1 MAQPP
6 EADEAPPPLWAR
18 RTLDSLHRVESWVA
32 IAAFVGITGALFLDL
47 LGRELLGRGIFTAQR
62 FAVYC
67 MVVVA
72 FLGFALTV
80 SWRAHLGIDVAAR
93 LTPARW
99 DRTMERVSSSR
110 APLPTRPGG
119 RVSRSCSGPSS
130 PCWCGASSAARCA
143 FPPSPAGRPCGGTPS
158 GTENPTQTMV
168 TLGLIALIAVLV
180 VLRQS
185 IVMIV
190 ALSVAYVHAFM
201 TSKKNVEFLIQDVWY
216 AIDREV
222 LLSIPLFV
230 FAGLIMARGSI
241 AGRLVDIMRA
251 LTVRIPGGLGVATV
265 LALTVFS
272 AVCGASSVTM
282 LAIGTIMYPAL
293 LQAGYSKRYALGVL
307 CAGGTLGVIIP
318 PSLLL
323 ILYGISTEVSIT
335 DLFKAGWGPGLLLAG
350 SLCIY
355 TMIVN
360 RQQPTSV
367 FAAAVLLGAL
377 RRGVW
382 ALAMPVILLGGIYTG
397 WFTVTESAAV
407 AVVYAILVE
416 LLVHRELK
424 FRDLGRIT
432 LETVKM
438 LGMLMPLLAIAS
450 SLNAILDLQGAPQAL
465 VREMKEWVDSPA
477 MLLVLVN
484 LVLLIAGA
492 LMDESSAILILSPL
506 LAPMG
511 QAYGF
516 DPRHFGIIVTV
527 NLQIGYVAPPVALN
541 LIVAMA
547 AFKEPFGLIV
557 RSVLPFIAIML
568 AVLVVVCAYP
578 PLTLF
583 LLR

>member
-1 MAQPP
+1 
-6 EADEAPPPLWAR
+6 
-18 RTLDSLHRVESWVA
+18 
-32 IAAFVGITGALFLDL
+32 
-47 LGRELLGRGIFTAQR
+47 
-62 FAVYC
+62 
-67 MVVVA
+67 
-72 FLGFALTV
+72 
-80 SWRAHLGIDVAAR
+80 
-93 LTPARW
+93 
-99 DRTMERVSSSR
+99 
-110 APLPTRPGG
+110 
-119 RVSRSCSGPSS
+119 
-130 PCWCGASSAARCA
+130 
-143 FPPSPAGRPCGGTPS
+143 
-158 GTENPTQTMV
+158 MV
-168 TLGLIALIAVLV
+168 TLGLLALIVALVL
-180 VLRQS
+180 LRQS

-190 ALSVAYVHAFM
+190 ALAVAYVHAFM

-230 FAGLIMARGSI
+230 FAGMIMARGSI

-251 LTVRIPGGLGVATV
+251 LTVRIPGGLGIATV

-318 PSLLL
+318 PLLL

-350 SLCIY
+350 SLCAY
-355 TMIVN
+355 TMVVN
-360 RQQPTSV
+360 WRRPTSA
-367 FAAAVLLGAL
+367 FDAGDLLRAL
-377 RRGVW
+377 GRGVW
-382 ALAMPVILLGGIYTG
+382 ALTMPVILLGGIYTG

-407 AVVYAILVE
+407 AVVYAMGVE

-432 LETVKM
+432 LETVKL

-465 VREMKEWVDSPA
+465 VREMKEWVDSPV
-477 MLLVLVN
+477 MLLVIVN

-547 AFKEPFGLIV
+547 AFKEPFGTIV
-557 RSVLPFIAIML
+557 RAVLPFIAIML
-568 AVLVVVCAYP
+568 GVLVVVCAYP
-578 PLTLF
+578 PLSLF
-583 LLR
+583 WLK

>member
-1 MAQPP
+1 
-6 EADEAPPPLWAR
+6 
-18 RTLDSLHRVESWVA
+18 
-32 IAAFVGITGALFLDL
+32 
-47 LGRELLGRGIFTAQR
+47 
-62 FAVYC
+62 
-67 MVVVA
+67 
-72 FLGFALTV
+72 
-80 SWRAHLGIDVAAR
+80 
-93 LTPARW
+93 
-99 DRTMERVSSSR
+99 
-110 APLPTRPGG
+110 
-119 RVSRSCSGPSS
+119 
-130 PCWCGASSAARCA
+130 
-143 FPPSPAGRPCGGTPS
+143 
-158 GTENPTQTMV
+158 MV

-438 LGMLMPLLAIAS
+438 IGMLMPLLAIAS

>member
-1 MAQPP
+1 
-6 EADEAPPPLWAR
+6 
-18 RTLDSLHRVESWVA
+18 
-32 IAAFVGITGALFLDL
+32 
-47 LGRELLGRGIFTAQR
+47 
-62 FAVYC
+62 
-67 MVVVA
+67 
-72 FLGFALTV
+72 
-80 SWRAHLGIDVAAR
+80 
-93 LTPARW
+93 
-99 DRTMERVSSSR
+99 
-110 APLPTRPGG
+110 
-119 RVSRSCSGPSS
+119 
-130 PCWCGASSAARCA
+130 
-143 FPPSPAGRPCGGTPS
+143 
-158 GTENPTQTMV
+158 MV

-307 CAGGTLGVIIP
+307 CDGGTLGVIIP

>member
-1 MAQPP
+1 
-6 EADEAPPPLWAR
+6 
-18 RTLDSLHRVESWVA
+18 
-32 IAAFVGITGALFLDL
+32 
-47 LGRELLGRGIFTAQR
+47 
-62 FAVYC
+62 
-67 MVVVA
+67 
-72 FLGFALTV
+72 
-80 SWRAHLGIDVAAR
+80 
-93 LTPARW
+93 
-99 DRTMERVSSSR
+99 
-110 APLPTRPGG
+110 
-119 RVSRSCSGPSS
+119 
-130 PCWCGASSAARCA
+130 
-143 FPPSPAGRPCGGTPS
+143 
-158 GTENPTQTMV
+158 MV
-168 TLGLIALIAVLV
+168 TLGLLALIAALV

-190 ALSVAYVHAFM
+190 ALAVAYVHAFM

-230 FAGLIMARGSI
+230 FAGMIMARGSI

-251 LTVRIPGGLGVATV
+251 LTVRVPGGLGIATV

-350 SLCIY
+350 SLCAY
-355 TMIVN
+355 TLVVN
-360 RQQPTSV
+360 WRRPTSA
-367 FAAAVLLGAL
+367 FDAGDLLRAL
-377 RRGVW
+377 GRGVW
-382 ALAMPVILLGGIYTG
+382 ALTMPVILLGGIYTG

-407 AVVYAILVE
+407 AVVYAMGVE

-424 FRDLGRIT
+424 LRDLGRIT
-432 LETVKM
+432 LETVKL

-465 VREMKEWVDSPA
+465 VREMKEWVDSPV
-477 MLLVLVN
+477 MLLVIVN

-492 LMDESSAILILSPL
+492 LMDESSAILILAPL

-547 AFKEPFGLIV
+547 AFKEPFGTIV
-557 RSVLPFIAIML
+557 RAVLPFIAIML
-568 AVLVVVCAYP
+568 GVLVVVCAYP
-578 PLTLF
+578 PLSLF
-583 LLR
+583 WLK

>member
-1 MAQPP
+1 
-6 EADEAPPPLWAR
+6 
-18 RTLDSLHRVESWVA
+18 
-32 IAAFVGITGALFLDL
+32 
-47 LGRELLGRGIFTAQR
+47 
-62 FAVYC
+62 
-67 MVVVA
+67 
-72 FLGFALTV
+72 
-80 SWRAHLGIDVAAR
+80 
-93 LTPARW
+93 
-99 DRTMERVSSSR
+99 
-110 APLPTRPGG
+110 
-119 RVSRSCSGPSS
+119 
-130 PCWCGASSAARCA
+130 
-143 FPPSPAGRPCGGTPS
+143 
-158 GTENPTQTMV
+158 MV
-168 TLGLIALIAVLV
+168 TLGLLALIALLV

-190 ALSVAYVHAFM
+190 ALAVAYVHAFM
-201 TSKKNVEFLIQDVWY
+201 TSKPNVEFLIQDVWY

-241 AGRLVDIMRA
+241 AARLVEIMRA
-251 LTVRIPGGLGVATV
+251 FTSRVPGGLGIATV

-335 DLFKAGWGPGLLLAG
+335 DLFKAGWGPGLLL
-350 SLCIY
+350 S
-355 TMIVN
+355 
-360 RQQPTSV
+360 
-367 FAAAVLLGAL
+367 GAL
-377 RRGVW
+377 CLYTVFVNWRRPTTPFVLRDVLQALTRGIW

-407 AVVYAILVE
+407 AVVYALFVE
-416 LLVHRELK
+416 LFIHRELK
-424 FRDLGRIT
+424 PRDLSRIT

-438 LGMLMPLLAIAS
+438 LGMLMPLLAIAQ
-450 SLNAILDLQGAPQAL
+450 SLNNILDLQGAPQAL
-465 VREMKEWVDSPA
+465 VHQMQSMVTSPV
-477 MLLVLVN
+477 MLLVVVN

-492 LMDESSAILILSPL
+492 LMDESSAILILAPL

-511 QAYGF
+511 LAYGF
-516 DPRHFGIIVTV
+516 NPVHFGIIVTV

-541 LIVAMA
+541 LVVAMA

-557 RSVLPFIAIML
+557 QAVLPFIAIML
-568 AVLVVVCAYP
+568 AVLIVVCALP
-578 PLTLF
+578 DLSLF
-583 LLR
+583 LLRK

>member
-1 MAQPP
+1 
-6 EADEAPPPLWAR
+6 
-18 RTLDSLHRVESWVA
+18 
-32 IAAFVGITGALFLDL
+32 
-47 LGRELLGRGIFTAQR
+47 
-62 FAVYC
+62 
-67 MVVVA
+67 
-72 FLGFALTV
+72 
-80 SWRAHLGIDVAAR
+80 
-93 LTPARW
+93 
-99 DRTMERVSSSR
+99 
-110 APLPTRPGG
+110 
-119 RVSRSCSGPSS
+119 
-130 PCWCGASSAARCA
+130 
-143 FPPSPAGRPCGGTPS
+143 
-158 GTENPTQTMV
+158 MV

-355 TMIVN
+355 TVIVN

>member
-1 MAQPP
+1 
-6 EADEAPPPLWAR
+6 
-18 RTLDSLHRVESWVA
+18 
-32 IAAFVGITGALFLDL
+32 
-47 LGRELLGRGIFTAQR
+47 
-62 FAVYC
+62 
-67 MVVVA
+67 
-72 FLGFALTV
+72 
-80 SWRAHLGIDVAAR
+80 
-93 LTPARW
+93 
-99 DRTMERVSSSR
+99 
-110 APLPTRPGG
+110 
-119 RVSRSCSGPSS
+119 
-130 PCWCGASSAARCA
+130 
-143 FPPSPAGRPCGGTPS
+143 
-158 GTENPTQTMV
+158 MV

-360 RQQPTSV
+360 RQQPTST
-367 FAAAVLLGAL
+367 FSAAVLLGAL

>member
-1 MAQPP
+1 
-6 EADEAPPPLWAR
+6 
-18 RTLDSLHRVESWVA
+18 
-32 IAAFVGITGALFLDL
+32 
-47 LGRELLGRGIFTAQR
+47 
-62 FAVYC
+62 
-67 MVVVA
+67 
-72 FLGFALTV
+72 
-80 SWRAHLGIDVAAR
+80 
-93 LTPARW
+93 
-99 DRTMERVSSSR
+99 
-110 APLPTRPGG
+110 
-119 RVSRSCSGPSS
+119 
-130 PCWCGASSAARCA
+130 
-143 FPPSPAGRPCGGTPS
+143 
-158 GTENPTQTMV
+158 MV
-168 TLGLIALIAVLV
+168 TLGLLALIAVLV
-180 VLRQS
+180 LLRQS
-185 IVMIV
+185 IVIIV
-190 ALSVAYVHAFM
+190 ALAVAYVHAFM
-201 TSKKNVEFLIQDVWY
+201 TSKPNVEFLIQDVWY

-241 AGRLVDIMRA
+241 AARLVDIMKA
-251 LTVRIPGGLGVATV
+251 LTSRIPGGLGIATV

-293 LQAGYSKRYALGVL
+293 LAAGYSKLYALGVL

-323 ILYGISTEVSIT
+323 ILYGIATEVSIT

-350 SLCIY
+350 ALCVY
-355 TMIVN
+355 TMVVN
-360 RQQPTSV
+360 WRRPTEPFV
-367 FAAAVLLGAL
+367 VADLLRSL
-377 RRGVW
+377 VRGVW

-424 FRDLGRIT
+424 PRDLGKIT

-450 SLNAILDLQGAPQAL
+450 SLNAILDLQGVPQAL
-465 VREMKEWVDSPA
+465 VSAMKTWVDSPV
-477 MLLVLVN
+477 MLLVIVN

-492 LMDESSAILILSPL
+492 LMDESSAILILAPL

-547 AFKEPFGLIV
+547 AFKESFSTIV
-557 RSVLPFIAIML
+557 RAVLPFIAIML
-568 AVLVVVCAYP
+568 AVLVVVCAFP
-578 PLTLF
+578 ALSLF
-583 LLR
+583 LLK

>member
-1 MAQPP
+1 
-6 EADEAPPPLWAR
+6 
-18 RTLDSLHRVESWVA
+18 
-32 IAAFVGITGALFLDL
+32 
-47 LGRELLGRGIFTAQR
+47 
-62 FAVYC
+62 
-67 MVVVA
+67 
-72 FLGFALTV
+72 
-80 SWRAHLGIDVAAR
+80 
-93 LTPARW
+93 
-99 DRTMERVSSSR
+99 
-110 APLPTRPGG
+110 
-119 RVSRSCSGPSS
+119 
-130 PCWCGASSAARCA
+130 
-143 FPPSPAGRPCGGTPS
+143 
-158 GTENPTQTMV
+158 MV

-350 SLCIY
+350 ALCVY

-360 RQQPTSV
+360 RQQPTST
-367 FAAAVLLGAL
+367 FSAAVLLGAL

-407 AVVYAILVE
+407 AVVYAIGVE

>member
-1 MAQPP
+1 
-6 EADEAPPPLWAR
+6 
-18 RTLDSLHRVESWVA
+18 
-32 IAAFVGITGALFLDL
+32 
-47 LGRELLGRGIFTAQR
+47 
-62 FAVYC
+62 
-67 MVVVA
+67 
-72 FLGFALTV
+72 
-80 SWRAHLGIDVAAR
+80 
-93 LTPARW
+93 
-99 DRTMERVSSSR
+99 
-110 APLPTRPGG
+110 
-119 RVSRSCSGPSS
+119 
-130 PCWCGASSAARCA
+130 
-143 FPPSPAGRPCGGTPS
+143 
-158 GTENPTQTMV
+158 MV

-484 LVLLIAGA
+484 LVQLIAGA

>member
-1 MAQPP
+1 
-6 EADEAPPPLWAR
+6 
-18 RTLDSLHRVESWVA
+18 
-32 IAAFVGITGALFLDL
+32 
-47 LGRELLGRGIFTAQR
+47 
-62 FAVYC
+62 
-67 MVVVA
+67 
-72 FLGFALTV
+72 
-80 SWRAHLGIDVAAR
+80 
-93 LTPARW
+93 
-99 DRTMERVSSSR
+99 
-110 APLPTRPGG
+110 
-119 RVSRSCSGPSS
+119 
-130 PCWCGASSAARCA
+130 
-143 FPPSPAGRPCGGTPS
+143 
-158 GTENPTQTMV
+158 MV

-367 FAAAVLLGAL
+367 FAAAALLSAL

>member
-1 MAQPP
+1 
-6 EADEAPPPLWAR
+6 
-18 RTLDSLHRVESWVA
+18 
-32 IAAFVGITGALFLDL
+32 
-47 LGRELLGRGIFTAQR
+47 
-62 FAVYC
+62 
-67 MVVVA
+67 
-72 FLGFALTV
+72 
-80 SWRAHLGIDVAAR
+80 
-93 LTPARW
+93 
-99 DRTMERVSSSR
+99 
-110 APLPTRPGG
+110 
-119 RVSRSCSGPSS
+119 
-130 PCWCGASSAARCA
+130 
-143 FPPSPAGRPCGGTPS
+143 
-158 GTENPTQTMV
+158 MV
-168 TLGLIALIAVLV
+168 TLGLLALIALLV

-185 IVMIV
+185 IVLIV

-201 TSKKNVEFLIQDVWY
+201 TSKGNVEFLIQDVWY

>member
-1 MAQPP
+1 
-6 EADEAPPPLWAR
+6 
-18 RTLDSLHRVESWVA
+18 
-32 IAAFVGITGALFLDL
+32 
-47 LGRELLGRGIFTAQR
+47 
-62 FAVYC
+62 
-67 MVVVA
+67 
-72 FLGFALTV
+72 
-80 SWRAHLGIDVAAR
+80 
-93 LTPARW
+93 
-99 DRTMERVSSSR
+99 
-110 APLPTRPGG
+110 
-119 RVSRSCSGPSS
+119 
-130 PCWCGASSAARCA
+130 
-143 FPPSPAGRPCGGTPS
+143 
-158 GTENPTQTMV
+158 MV

-547 AFKEPFGLIV
+547 AFKDPFGLIV

>member
-1 MAQPP
+1 
-6 EADEAPPPLWAR
+6 
-18 RTLDSLHRVESWVA
+18 
-32 IAAFVGITGALFLDL
+32 
-47 LGRELLGRGIFTAQR
+47 
-62 FAVYC
+62 
-67 MVVVA
+67 
-72 FLGFALTV
+72 
-80 SWRAHLGIDVAAR
+80 
-93 LTPARW
+93 
-99 DRTMERVSSSR
+99 
-110 APLPTRPGG
+110 
-119 RVSRSCSGPSS
+119 
-130 PCWCGASSAARCA
+130 
-143 FPPSPAGRPCGGTPS
+143 
-158 GTENPTQTMV
+158 MV
-168 TLGLIALIAVLV
+168 TLGLVALIAVLV

-190 ALSVAYVHAFM
+190 ALAVAYVHAFM

-241 AGRLVDIMRA
+241 AARLVAIMRA
-251 LTVRIPGGLGVATV
+251 CTSRVPGGLGIATV

-293 LQAGYSKRYALGVL
+293 LEAGYSKRYALGVL

-335 DLFKAGWGPGLLLAG
+335 DLFKAGWGPGLLL
-350 SLCIY
+350 S
-355 TMIVN
+355 
-360 RQQPTSV
+360 
-367 FAAAVLLGAL
+367 GAL
-377 RRGVW
+377 CLYTVAVNWRRVTERFVLGDVWRSLRKGVW

-407 AVVYAILVE
+407 AVVYALVIE

-424 FRDLGRIT
+424 LGDLRRVT

-450 SLNAILDLQGAPQAL
+450 SLNTILELQGAPQAL
-465 VREMKEWVDSPA
+465 VREMKALVDSPA
-477 MLLVLVN
+477 MLLVAVN
-484 LVLLIAGA
+484 VVLLIAGA
-492 LMDESSAILILSPL
+492 LMDESSAILILAPL

-541 LIVAMA
+541 LVVAMA
-547 AFKEPFGLIV
+547 AFKEPFGVIV
-557 RSVLPFIAIML
+557 RAVLPFIAIML
-568 AVLVVVCAYP
+568 AVLVVVCAWP
-578 PLTLF
+578 ELSLV
-583 LLR
+583 LLRK